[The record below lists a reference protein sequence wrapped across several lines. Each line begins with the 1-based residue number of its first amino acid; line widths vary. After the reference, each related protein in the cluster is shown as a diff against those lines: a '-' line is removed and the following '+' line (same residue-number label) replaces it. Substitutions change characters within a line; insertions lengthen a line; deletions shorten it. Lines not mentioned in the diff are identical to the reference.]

1 MEPIIGGGAETADLV
16 KDTDIEHFVAD
27 VIEASKEIPVIVDF
41 WAPWCGPCKELGPQI
56 ERAVTARSGK
66 VKLIKVNVDENQEIA
81 AQFQIQSIPA
91 VYAFKEGKPVDGFVG
106 AIPESQIQAF
116 IDRVAGEAG
125 PSPIDTGI
133 EQATTLMEAGDHTQ
147 AFTVFEQVL
156 AHDPTNAK
164 AIGGAIR
171 CQITTGDLTGAR
183 ARLDSVDPNLIDQA
197 SIAGAKAALELAE
210 ETVNAHDSENLMTL
224 RNKLDKDAN
233 NHQVRYDLACALWGN
248 SERVLAVDELLEI
261 IGRNRMWNDEAARKQ
276 LVKYFDAMG
285 PTDPLTVEARG
296 RLSSLLFA

>member
-1 MEPIIGGGAETADLV
+1 MEPIIGGGAETAHLV
-16 KDTDIEHFVAD
+16 KDSDTGHFVVD

-66 VKLIKVNVDENQEIA
+66 VKLVKVNVDENQEIA
-81 AQFQIQSIPA
+81 AKFQIQSIPA
-91 VYAFKEGKPVDGFVG
+91 VYAFKGGKPVDGFVG
-106 AIPESQIQAF
+106 ALPESQIQAF

-125 PSPIDTGI
+125 PSPIDAAI

-147 AFTVFEQVL
+147 ASIVFEQVL
-156 AHDPTNAK
+156 AHDPTNTA

-171 CQITTGDLTGAR
+171 CQITTGDLTSAR
-183 ARLDSVDPNLIDQA
+183 ARLDTGDPSLISHA
-197 SIAGAKAALELAE
+197 HIAGARAALELAE
-210 ETVNAHDSENLMTL
+210 ETVKADDSENLMTL

-248 SERVLAVDELLEI
+248 RERALAVDELLEI